1 MSRVNQPA
9 GLRASLFRR
18 AGAAGILAMA
28 LLAGGCA
35 EEAPPPA
42 PPPIP
47 QVPAGGPAQESAGG
61 IEVYFSPH
69 GGCTDA
75 VVRELDAAKDSVLVQ
90 AYTFTSSPIAKAL
103 VAARGRGVNVQ
114 VILDKSQRTGAYS
127 PATFFKDA
135 DIPTFI
141 DDKYAIAH
149 SKVMVIDGRTVI
161 TGSFNFDES
170 AEEANAENLLVLH
183 DAATAAKYAANWNAH
198 LAQSVPY
205 QRERPIEK
213 PESQP
218 AHPRGGRSEGPDAR

>member
-1 MSRVNQPA
+1 MSPSESSRQGCGRVYF
-9 GLRASLFRR
+9 GVRARR
-18 AGAAGILAMA
+18 AFWPWRSSPAAARKKRL
-28 LLAGGCA
+28 
-35 EEAPPPA
+35 PPA
-42 PPPIP
+42 PPPP
-47 QVPAGGPAQESAGG
+47 VPVPASGPAQESAGG

-127 PATFFKDA
+127 PATFFKEA
-135 DIPTFI
+135 GIPTFI

-205 QRERPIEK
+205 
-213 PESQP
+213 
-218 AHPRGGRSEGPDAR
+218 HARAAA